1 MDINKRRAT
10 KRKDTQMVP
19 QPIEGQT
26 GLVQVDTTWG
36 TIQPI
41 QIDKNIRTVGE
52 TELNEYQE
60 KGMQIIDAQTA
71 DFYQR
76 STIPGAKNIP
86 HNQIIERMD
95 ELDRSQAAIVFCNGP
110 QCTQSPDAIRNLVE
124 AGYPKEMI
132 LYYRGGMHDW
142 VTMGLS
148 ILENP

>member
-60 KGMQIIDAQTA
+60 KNGDS
-71 DFYQR
+71 R
-76 STIPGAKNIP
+76 S
-86 HNQIIERMD
+86 HNLTKCLYKPIELKKVI
-95 ELDRSQAAIVFCNGP
+95 EQP
-110 QCTQSPDAIRNLVE
+110 E
-124 AGYPKEMI
+124 Y
-132 LYYRGGMHDW
+132 
-142 VTMGLS
+142 
-148 ILENP
+148 ENKA